1 MSPPGSGHTNYP
13 IRRPFAFC
21 SGRPAYTNGGNSNAG
36 TGSDEPQRC
45 HYHAGGERRAGGA
58 AAEPPRAGRASG
70 CAADGTLA
78 GIVTDRDIV
87 TRCVAAGEE
96 PGRVPVRDIMSPAPS
111 VITPETPISD
121 AARLMAQRQVRRL
134 PVVEQGHV
142 VGMLSLGDL
151 ARSRRTDTEA
161 AEALSDISASLRRKK
176 R

>member
-1 MSPPGSGHTNYP
+1 MRVRDLMSKSVVTIAPEESAALAARLLSRHELGSLP
-13 IRRPFAFC
+13 V
-21 SGRPAYTNGGNSNAG
+21 
-36 TGSDEPQRC
+36 
-45 HYHAGGERRAGGA
+45 
-58 AAEPPRAGRASG
+58 
-70 CAADGTLA
+70 CAADGTLV

-134 PVVEQGHV
+134 PVVEQGYV

-161 AEALSDISASLRRKK
+161 AAALSDISASLRRKK

>member
-1 MSPPGSGHTNYP
+1 MRVRDLMSKSVVTITPEESAALAARLLSRH
-13 IRRPFAFC
+13 
-21 SGRPAYTNGGNSNAG
+21 
-36 TGSDEPQRC
+36 EL
-45 HYHAGGERRAGGA
+45 GA
-58 AAEPPRAGRASG
+58 LPV

-111 VITPETPISD
+111 VITPETPILD

>member
-1 MSPPGSGHTNYP
+1 MRVRDLMSKSVVTITPEESAALAARLLSRH
-13 IRRPFAFC
+13 
-21 SGRPAYTNGGNSNAG
+21 
-36 TGSDEPQRC
+36 EL
-45 HYHAGGERRAGGA
+45 GA
-58 AAEPPRAGRASG
+58 LPV

-78 GIVTDRDIV
+78 DIVTDRDIV

>member
-1 MSPPGSGHTNYP
+1 MRVRDLMSKSVVTIAPEESAALAARLLSRHELGSLP
-13 IRRPFAFC
+13 V
-21 SGRPAYTNGGNSNAG
+21 
-36 TGSDEPQRC
+36 
-45 HYHAGGERRAGGA
+45 
-58 AAEPPRAGRASG
+58 
-70 CAADGTLA
+70 CAADGTLV

-87 TRCVAAGEE
+87 TRCVAAREE

-161 AEALSDISASLRRKK
+161 AAALSDISASLRRKK

>member
-1 MSPPGSGHTNYP
+1 MRVRDLMSKSVVTITPEESAALAARLLSRH
-13 IRRPFAFC
+13 
-21 SGRPAYTNGGNSNAG
+21 
-36 TGSDEPQRC
+36 EL
-45 HYHAGGERRAGGA
+45 GA
-58 AAEPPRAGRASG
+58 LPV

-111 VITPETPISD
+111 VITPETPISA

-161 AEALSDISASLRRKK
+161 AAALSDISASLRRKK

>member
-1 MSPPGSGHTNYP
+1 MRVRDLMSKSVVTIAPEESAALAARLLSRH
-13 IRRPFAFC
+13 
-21 SGRPAYTNGGNSNAG
+21 
-36 TGSDEPQRC
+36 EL
-45 HYHAGGERRAGGA
+45 GA
-58 AAEPPRAGRASG
+58 LPV

-111 VITPETPISD
+111 VITPETPVSA

-134 PVVEQGHV
+134 PVVEQGQV

>member
-1 MSPPGSGHTNYP
+1 MSKSVVTIAPEESAALAARLLSRH
-13 IRRPFAFC
+13 
-21 SGRPAYTNGGNSNAG
+21 
-36 TGSDEPQRC
+36 EL
-45 HYHAGGERRAGGA
+45 GA
-58 AAEPPRAGRASG
+58 LPV

-78 GIVTDRDIV
+78 GIVTDRDII

-111 VITPETPISD
+111 VITPETPVSA

-134 PVVEQGHV
+134 PVVEQGQV

>member
-1 MSPPGSGHTNYP
+1 MRVRDLMSKSVVTITPEESAALAARLLSRH
-13 IRRPFAFC
+13 
-21 SGRPAYTNGGNSNAG
+21 
-36 TGSDEPQRC
+36 EL
-45 HYHAGGERRAGGA
+45 GA
-58 AAEPPRAGRASG
+58 LPV
-70 CAADGTLA
+70 CAADGTLV

-161 AEALSDISASLRRKK
+161 AAALSDISASLRRKK

>member
-1 MSPPGSGHTNYP
+1 MRVRDLMSKSVVTIAPEESAALAARLLSRH
-13 IRRPFAFC
+13 
-21 SGRPAYTNGGNSNAG
+21 
-36 TGSDEPQRC
+36 EL
-45 HYHAGGERRAGGA
+45 GA
-58 AAEPPRAGRASG
+58 LPV
-70 CAADGTLA
+70 CAPDGTLA
-78 GIVTDRDIV
+78 GIVTDRDII

-111 VITPETPISD
+111 VITPETPVSA

-134 PVVEQGHV
+134 PVVEQGQV

>member
-1 MSPPGSGHTNYP
+1 MRVRDLMSKSVVTIAPEESAALAARLLSRH
-13 IRRPFAFC
+13 
-21 SGRPAYTNGGNSNAG
+21 
-36 TGSDEPQRC
+36 EL
-45 HYHAGGERRAGGA
+45 GA
-58 AAEPPRAGRASG
+58 LPV

-111 VITPETPISD
+111 VITPEAPISD

-161 AEALSDISASLRRKK
+161 AAALSDISASLRRKK

>member
-1 MSPPGSGHTNYP
+1 MRVRDLMSKSVVTIAPEESAALAARLLSRH
-13 IRRPFAFC
+13 
-21 SGRPAYTNGGNSNAG
+21 
-36 TGSDEPQRC
+36 EL
-45 HYHAGGERRAGGA
+45 GA
-58 AAEPPRAGRASG
+58 LPV
-70 CAADGTLA
+70 CAADGTLV

-161 AEALSDISASLRRKK
+161 AAALSDISASLRRKK

>member
-1 MSPPGSGHTNYP
+1 MRVRDLMSKSVVTIAPEESAALAARLLSRH
-13 IRRPFAFC
+13 
-21 SGRPAYTNGGNSNAG
+21 
-36 TGSDEPQRC
+36 EL
-45 HYHAGGERRAGGA
+45 GA
-58 AAEPPRAGRASG
+58 LPV

-121 AARLMAQRQVRRL
+121 AAQLMAQRQVRRL

-161 AEALSDISASLRRKK
+161 AAALSDISASLRRKK

>member
-1 MSPPGSGHTNYP
+1 MRVRDCMSENVVTITPEESAALAARLLSRH
-13 IRRPFAFC
+13 
-21 SGRPAYTNGGNSNAG
+21 
-36 TGSDEPQRC
+36 EL
-45 HYHAGGERRAGGA
+45 GA
-58 AAEPPRAGRASG
+58 LPV

>member
-1 MSPPGSGHTNYP
+1 MRVRDLMSKSVVTITPEESAALAARLLSRH
-13 IRRPFAFC
+13 
-21 SGRPAYTNGGNSNAG
+21 
-36 TGSDEPQRC
+36 EL
-45 HYHAGGERRAGGA
+45 GA
-58 AAEPPRAGRASG
+58 LPV
-70 CAADGTLA
+70 CAADGTLV

-96 PGRVPVRDIMSPAPS
+96 PGRVPVRDIMSPAPC

-161 AEALSDISASLRRKK
+161 AAALSDISASLRRKK

>member
-1 MSPPGSGHTNYP
+1 MRVRDLMSKSVVTIAPEESAALAARLLSRHELGSLP
-13 IRRPFAFC
+13 V
-21 SGRPAYTNGGNSNAG
+21 
-36 TGSDEPQRC
+36 
-45 HYHAGGERRAGGA
+45 
-58 AAEPPRAGRASG
+58 

-161 AEALSDISASLRRKK
+161 AAALSDISASLRRKK

>member
-1 MSPPGSGHTNYP
+1 MRVRDLMSKSVVTITPEESAALAARLLSRH
-13 IRRPFAFC
+13 
-21 SGRPAYTNGGNSNAG
+21 
-36 TGSDEPQRC
+36 EL
-45 HYHAGGERRAGGA
+45 GA
-58 AAEPPRAGRASG
+58 LPV

-161 AEALSDISASLRRKK
+161 AEALSDIPASLRRKK

>member
-1 MSPPGSGHTNYP
+1 MRVQDLMSKSVVTIAPEESAALAARLLSRH
-13 IRRPFAFC
+13 
-21 SGRPAYTNGGNSNAG
+21 
-36 TGSDEPQRC
+36 EL
-45 HYHAGGERRAGGA
+45 GA
-58 AAEPPRAGRASG
+58 LPV

-111 VITPETPISD
+111 VITPETPISA

-134 PVVEQGHV
+134 PVVEQGQV

>member
-1 MSPPGSGHTNYP
+1 MRVRDLMSKSVVTIAPEESAALAARLLSRH
-13 IRRPFAFC
+13 
-21 SGRPAYTNGGNSNAG
+21 
-36 TGSDEPQRC
+36 EL
-45 HYHAGGERRAGGA
+45 GA
-58 AAEPPRAGRASG
+58 LPV

-87 TRCVAAGEE
+87 TQCVAAGEE

-111 VITPETPISD
+111 VITPETPVSA

-134 PVVEQGHV
+134 PVVEQGQV

>member
-1 MSPPGSGHTNYP
+1 MRVRDLMSKSVVTIAQEESAALAARLLSRHELGSLP
-13 IRRPFAFC
+13 V
-21 SGRPAYTNGGNSNAG
+21 
-36 TGSDEPQRC
+36 
-45 HYHAGGERRAGGA
+45 
-58 AAEPPRAGRASG
+58 
-70 CAADGTLA
+70 CAADGTLV

-161 AEALSDISASLRRKK
+161 AAALSDISASLRRKK

>member
-1 MSPPGSGHTNYP
+1 MRVRDLMSKSVVTIAPEESAALAARLLSRHELGSLP
-13 IRRPFAFC
+13 V
-21 SGRPAYTNGGNSNAG
+21 
-36 TGSDEPQRC
+36 
-45 HYHAGGERRAGGA
+45 
-58 AAEPPRAGRASG
+58 
-70 CAADGTLA
+70 CAADGTLV

>member
-1 MSPPGSGHTNYP
+1 MRVRDLMSKSVVTITPEESAALAARLLSRH
-13 IRRPFAFC
+13 
-21 SGRPAYTNGGNSNAG
+21 
-36 TGSDEPQRC
+36 EL
-45 HYHAGGERRAGGA
+45 GA
-58 AAEPPRAGRASG
+58 LPV

-134 PVVEQGHV
+134 PVVEPGHV

>member
-1 MSPPGSGHTNYP
+1 MRVRDLMSKSVVTIAPEESAALAARLLSRHELGSLP
-13 IRRPFAFC
+13 V
-21 SGRPAYTNGGNSNAG
+21 
-36 TGSDEPQRC
+36 
-45 HYHAGGERRAGGA
+45 
-58 AAEPPRAGRASG
+58 

-78 GIVTDRDIV
+78 GIV

-161 AEALSDISASLRRKK
+161 AAALSDISASLRRKK

>member
-1 MSPPGSGHTNYP
+1 MRVRDLMSKSVVTITPEESAALAARLLSRH
-13 IRRPFAFC
+13 
-21 SGRPAYTNGGNSNAG
+21 
-36 TGSDEPQRC
+36 EL
-45 HYHAGGERRAGGA
+45 GA
-58 AAEPPRAGRASG
+58 LPV

-96 PGRVPVRDIMSPAPS
+96 PCRVPVRDIMSPAPS

-142 VGMLSLGDL
+142 VGVLSLGDL

>member
-1 MSPPGSGHTNYP
+1 MRVRDLMSKSVVTIAPEESAALAARLLSRH
-13 IRRPFAFC
+13 
-21 SGRPAYTNGGNSNAG
+21 
-36 TGSDEPQRC
+36 EL
-45 HYHAGGERRAGGA
+45 GA
-58 AAEPPRAGRASG
+58 LPV

-111 VITPETPISD
+111 VITPGTPVSA

-134 PVVEQGHV
+134 PVVEQGQV

>member
-1 MSPPGSGHTNYP
+1 MRVRDLMSKSVVTITPEESAALAARLLSRH
-13 IRRPFAFC
+13 
-21 SGRPAYTNGGNSNAG
+21 
-36 TGSDEPQRC
+36 EL
-45 HYHAGGERRAGGA
+45 GA
-58 AAEPPRAGRASG
+58 LPV

-111 VITPETPISD
+111 VITPETPISG

-161 AEALSDISASLRRKK
+161 AEAPSDISASLRRKK

>member
-1 MSPPGSGHTNYP
+1 MRVRDLMSKSVVTIAPEESAALAARLLSRHELGSLP
-13 IRRPFAFC
+13 V
-21 SGRPAYTNGGNSNAG
+21 
-36 TGSDEPQRC
+36 
-45 HYHAGGERRAGGA
+45 
-58 AAEPPRAGRASG
+58 
-70 CAADGTLA
+70 CAADGTLV

-161 AEALSDISASLRRKK
+161 AAVLSDISASLRRKK

>member
-1 MSPPGSGHTNYP
+1 MRVRDLMSKSVVTITPEESAALAARLLSRH
-13 IRRPFAFC
+13 
-21 SGRPAYTNGGNSNAG
+21 
-36 TGSDEPQRC
+36 EL
-45 HYHAGGERRAGGA
+45 GA
-58 AAEPPRAGRASG
+58 LPV

-111 VITPETPISD
+111 VITPETPILD

-134 PVVEQGHV
+134 PVVEQGYV

>member
-1 MSPPGSGHTNYP
+1 MRVRDLMSKSVVTIAPEESAALAARLLSRH
-13 IRRPFAFC
+13 
-21 SGRPAYTNGGNSNAG
+21 
-36 TGSDEPQRC
+36 EL
-45 HYHAGGERRAGGA
+45 GA
-58 AAEPPRAGRASG
+58 LPV

-78 GIVTDRDIV
+78 GIVTDRDII

-111 VITPETPISD
+111 VITPEPPVSA

-134 PVVEQGHV
+134 PVVEQGQV

-161 AEALSDISASLRRKK
+161 AKALSDISASLRRKK

>member
-1 MSPPGSGHTNYP
+1 MRVRDLMSKSVVTIAPEESAALAARLLSRH
-13 IRRPFAFC
+13 
-21 SGRPAYTNGGNSNAG
+21 
-36 TGSDEPQRC
+36 EL
-45 HYHAGGERRAGGA
+45 GA
-58 AAEPPRAGRASG
+58 LPV

-96 PGRVPVRDIMSPAPS
+96 PGRV
-111 VITPETPISD
+111 
-121 AARLMAQRQVRRL
+121 
-134 PVVEQGHV
+134 VEQGQV

>member
-1 MSPPGSGHTNYP
+1 MRVRDLMSKSVVTIAPEESAALAARLLSRH
-13 IRRPFAFC
+13 
-21 SGRPAYTNGGNSNAG
+21 
-36 TGSDEPQRC
+36 EL
-45 HYHAGGERRAGGA
+45 GA
-58 AAEPPRAGRASG
+58 LPV
-70 CAADGTLA
+70 CAADGTLV

-111 VITPETPISD
+111 VITPETPISA

>member
-1 MSPPGSGHTNYP
+1 MRVRDLMCKSVVTITPEESAALAARLLSRH
-13 IRRPFAFC
+13 
-21 SGRPAYTNGGNSNAG
+21 
-36 TGSDEPQRC
+36 EL
-45 HYHAGGERRAGGA
+45 GA
-58 AAEPPRAGRASG
+58 LPV

>member
-1 MSPPGSGHTNYP
+1 MRVRDLMSKSVVTIAPEESAALAARLLSRH
-13 IRRPFAFC
+13 
-21 SGRPAYTNGGNSNAG
+21 
-36 TGSDEPQRC
+36 EL
-45 HYHAGGERRAGGA
+45 GA
-58 AAEPPRAGRASG
+58 LPV

-111 VITPETPISD
+111 VITPETPVSD

-134 PVVEQGHV
+134 PVVEQGQV

>member
-1 MSPPGSGHTNYP
+1 MRVRDLMSKSVVTITPEESAALAARLLSRH
-13 IRRPFAFC
+13 
-21 SGRPAYTNGGNSNAG
+21 
-36 TGSDEPQRC
+36 EL
-45 HYHAGGERRAGGA
+45 GA
-58 AAEPPRAGRASG
+58 LPV
-70 CAADGTLA
+70 CAADGTLT

-111 VITPETPISD
+111 VITPEMSISV
-121 AARLMAQRQVRRL
+121 AARLMAERQVRRL
-134 PVVEQGHV
+134 PVVEQGQV

>member
-1 MSPPGSGHTNYP
+1 MRVRDLMSKSVVTIAPEESAALAARLLSRH
-13 IRRPFAFC
+13 
-21 SGRPAYTNGGNSNAG
+21 
-36 TGSDEPQRC
+36 EL
-45 HYHAGGERRAGGA
+45 GA
-58 AAEPPRAGRASG
+58 LPV
-70 CAADGTLA
+70 CAADGTLV

-96 PGRVPVRDIMSPAPS
+96 PGRVPVRDIMSPAPF